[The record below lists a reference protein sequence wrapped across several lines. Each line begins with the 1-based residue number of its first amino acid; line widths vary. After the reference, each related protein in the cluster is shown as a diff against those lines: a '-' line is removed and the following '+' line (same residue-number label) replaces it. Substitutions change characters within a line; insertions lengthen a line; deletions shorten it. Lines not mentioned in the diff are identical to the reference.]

1 MYCPLQP
8 NKSVPTGAATVVELI
23 SQVFGLEQIYTPQS
37 TSIETWYFLGYPYL
51 DVSNRLEESVNLSS
65 ESTII
70 LREQGGSVGSRK
82 GNLGIYFSHELAC
95 V

>member
-1 MYCPLQP
+1 M
-8 NKSVPTGAATVVELI
+8 PTGAATAVELI

-37 TSIETWYFLGYPYL
+37 TSIETYFSGYPYV

-70 LREQGGSVGSRK
+70 LREQGGSIGSRQ
-82 GNLGIYFSHELAC
+82 GNFGIHFSHEL
-95 V
+95 

>member
-8 NKSVPTGAATVVELI
+8 NKSVPTGAATAVELI

-37 TSIETWYFLGYPYL
+37 TSIETYFSGYPYL
-51 DVSNRLEESVNLSS
+51 DVSNRMEESVNLSS

-70 LREQGGSVGSRK
+70 VREQGGSVGSR
-82 GNLGIYFSHELAC
+82 
-95 V
+95 